1 MFINFKLNINN
12 YKKNII
18 LDNFFLVNLKNK
30 QIKINLF
37 DFNKKKKF
45 IYSIGLVLNLLNLY
59 KKSNRRVVIMVKYL
73 INFLIKKY
81 LINWNVKK
89 FLLIIKG
96 LKKNYIKIL
105 YYLKIIILK
114 LNISFFF
121 LNPLKNFSITHLKR
135 KRSIKKR
142 IYKKLIDFNKI

>member
-1 MFINFKLNINN
+1 ML
-12 YKKNII
+12 
-18 LDNFFLVNLKNK
+18 
-30 QIKINLF
+30 
-37 DFNKKKKF
+37 
-45 IYSIGLVLNLLNLY
+45 
-59 KKSNRRVVIMVKYL
+59 KYL

-81 LINWNVKK
+81 LLNWNLKK

-121 LNPLKNFSITHLKR
+121 IYPLKTFSISHLKK

-142 IYKKLIDFNKI
+142 VYKKLIDFNKI